1 MHEWIH
7 EILRPKS
14 LFDPTLDDFCK
25 MPWLRVEG
33 SMAAWS
39 KDVKIYGHLK
49 FLAPW
54 ISHQNSCRMF
64 IPPSSYSTH
73 GRSHSHISLCRDD
86 ATFRLMKSPFRFSKD
101 RPFFPQAFNLDM
113 KGYMPVARQ
122 CAVLLDEVSA
132 SLWGDIH
139 QAGEGFY
146 FKFYHHVLV
155 KSRFGRIHTMCVE

>member
-1 MHEWIH
+1 MV
-7 EILRPKS
+7 KGGG
-14 LFDPTLDDFCK
+14 FY
-25 MPWLRVEG
+25 G
-33 SMAAWS
+33 SMVQRCEDLWPS
-39 KDVKIYGHLK
+39 PNSWHPGFPTKI
-49 FLAPW
+49 AVVC
-54 ISHQNSCRMF
+54 SSRHQVIQPMVG
-64 IPPSSYSTH
+64 P
-73 GRSHSHISLCRDD
+73 HSHISLCRDE